1 MNKQDRNK
9 EEAEIKRNSA
19 RIETFVHKFSKAII
33 DLKETEQEHSATL
46 VDTRYEA
53 IYKHHLAQY
62 IILIKLMEEEGKYKY
77 TSPNKMYFKEM
88 YNPIDGKM
96 VTNN

>member
-1 MNKQDRNK
+1 MNKQQRNK
-9 EEAEIKRNSA
+9 EEGEIKRNNA
-19 RIETFVHKFSKAII
+19 HIANFVHKFSKAII
-33 DLKETEQEHSATL
+33 DLKETEQEHSETL
-46 VDTRYEA
+46 VNTRYEA

-62 IILIKLMEEEGKYKY
+62 IILIKRMVDEGKFKL
-77 TSPNKMYFKEM
+77 TSPNKMYFKEL

>member
-19 RIETFVHKFSKAII
+19 RIENFVMKFSKAII

-62 IILIKLMEEEGKYKY
+62 IILIKKMDEEGRFKF